1 MLAFVV
7 GSVSVLGS
15 APASVHAAEPVTGTG
30 RISANSVLGGTPVG
44 AGRAVPGLATD
55 PADGNHVVEVDEDFT
70 RGQCTFRTTH
80 DGGKS
85 WAGGDLSVP
94 PGLDPVDGPGVPP
107 CDAVD
112 SGGFAHFDQSVAFG
126 SGANV
131 YATFSSGNA
140 VVVSH
145 SPDGG
150 TSFGPGVVAVAAPPV
165 SGAFDIRPQLA
176 VEPGAA
182 GDRIYVSALNR
193 AGSPGG
199 GERLVTTRS
208 DDGGVTW
215 SPVVDAQGE
224 GETVREPAQPVVGAD
239 GAVVVA
245 WHGGT
250 GASADQVV
258 VARSTDRGATWARSP
273 AAGVPGGGGFPYLA
287 VGPSAPQ
294 GGPAKPGQGTLRLV
308 YVGGQDNTTDISMR
322 RSDDNGATWS
332 APVRVSD
339 DAPTQPGAA
348 TVQHLR
354 PRLSSSADG
363 RIDVVWTDTRAG
375 YEGPIG
381 FGDIWYS
388 ASIDGGGTFSTNRRV
403 NDRTIDLGSGQVSES
418 ALADHG
424 PVVTALGGGRLLFA
438 WGDSRDGGVGTGVD
452 TDSHAGSDV
461 FMAVMD
467 PGATGPVPSTALDDN
482 APEQLSVDLSRL
494 AFPGGTANAGSQRT
508 TGVVLVNSTDDTG
521 LALAAAVLARA
532 NNSPLLLAA
541 ATDLTPAQKK
551 EVARL
556 APGGAYLVGAAT
568 RLSDKVEASL
578 AAAGATD
585 TQRITGSD
593 STDTARRIAALL
605 DTRDAEARAS
615 GVPAFQ
621 AAVVV
626 NSQTGDAAT
635 GSALAAALRMPVLFT
650 QRDAIPPATTQAL
663 AELGIRTTLVVGG
676 PASVANAVLRDLPGG
691 RRLGGDDPTV
701 TSEAV
706 AAEARAR
713 NVATNVV
720 YVSDGERP
728 SDQAA
733 IGAAVASLGGIMLAE
748 PTADP
753 AAARRSLDALGITPV
768 VDRLVSVRSDTSGA
782 STGVRMA
789 LAVVILL
796 IGIATLVVA
805 LAHRDRDTERAA
817 TPGEK

>member
-1 MLAFVV
+1 MPTARARPLSGMAARSWWAMLAFVV
-7 GSVSVLGS
+7 GSVSVVGS
-15 APASVHAAEPVTGTG
+15 TTATVQAAEPVTGTG
-30 RISANSVLGGTPVG
+30 RITANSVLGGQPLG

-70 RGQCTFRTTH
+70 RGQCTYRTSY

-94 PGLDPVDGPGVPP
+94 PGLDSADGPAAPP

-131 YATFSSGNA
+131 YTTFSSGNA

-150 TSFGPGVVAVAAPPV
+150 KSFGPGVMAVAAPPV
-165 SGAFDIRPQLA
+165 SGALDIHPQLA

-182 GDRIYVSALNR
+182 GDRIYVSALSPG
-193 AGSPGG
+193 GSPGG
-199 GERLVTTRS
+199 GGRLVTTRS

-215 SPVVDAQGE
+215 SPVVDAQGD
-224 GETVREPAQPVVGAD
+224 GQSVREPAQPVVGAD
-239 GAVVVA
+239 GAVFVA
-245 WHGGT
+245 WHAVT
-250 GASADQVV
+250 GASPDQVV
-258 VARSTDRGATWARSP
+258 VARSTDRGATWVRSP
-273 AAGVPGGGGFPYLA
+273 ATEVPAGGGFPYLA
-287 VGPSAPQ
+287 RGPSGPQ
-294 GGPAKPGQGTLRLV
+294 SGVTGPSGPGGPQSGVTGPGPHTLRLV
-308 YVGGQDNTTDISMR
+308 YVGGHDDVTDISVR

-332 APVRVSD
+332 APVRISD

-363 RIDVVWTDTRAG
+363 RVDVVWTDTRAG

-388 ASIDGGGTFSTNRRV
+388 ASTDGGGTFSTNRRV
-403 NDRTIDLGSGQVSES
+403 NDRTINLGAGQVSES

-424 PVVTALGGGRLLFA
+424 PVVTTLDGGRLLFA
-438 WGDSRDGGVGTGVD
+438 WGDSRDAGIGTGVD

-467 PGATGPVPSTALDDN
+467 LSATGPVPSTALDDN

-494 AFPGGTANAGSQRT
+494 AFPGGKANAGSQRT
-508 TGVVLVNSTDDTG
+508 TRVVLVNSTDDTG

-541 ATDLTPAQKK
+541 ATDLTPAQKT

-585 TQRITGSD
+585 TQRVTGSD

-605 DTRDAEARAS
+605 DTRDAEARAR
-615 GVPAFQ
+615 GVPAFE

-650 QRDAIPPATTQAL
+650 QRDAVPPATSQAL
-663 AELGIRTTLVVGG
+663 AELGIKTTLVVGG
-676 PASVANAVLRDLPGG
+676 PTSVSDAVLGDLPGA
-691 RRLGGDDPTV
+691 RRLGGDNPTV

-728 SDQAA
+728 
-733 IGAAVASLGGIMLAE
+733 
-748 PTADP
+748 
-753 AAARRSLDALGITPV
+753 
-768 VDRLVSVRSDTSGA
+768 
-782 STGVRMA
+782 
-789 LAVVILL
+789 
-796 IGIATLVVA
+796 
-805 LAHRDRDTERAA
+805 
-817 TPGEK
+817 